1 MSEENV
7 YKNSKGELKIKKF
20 DSSNKDK
27 LVSFISKSD
36 INELATLNI
45 FDEELLKENLP
56 KEKLN
61 SLIDSDKL
69 TFYYLEK
76 KEEIIGIYCLNSL
89 KENNSISFIISKNE
103 RNKGYGKT
111 GLFLFLKE
119 LSTSKPNIE
128 EYFFTVKKDNIYA
141 SLIVYG
147 NNASLVKETE
157 NDYILKISKNN
168 NVWLHKVKNDDLTKV
183 MKITTSAKALLKLNG
198 SLQWQCGYPN
208 EGTFTNDIKN
218 GNLYGLFE
226 DDELMGYGAYIYG
239 KDANY
244 VNIDGKWDIPANDRD
259 MAIHRVAVDE
269 NCHGKKYGKKI
280 LEYGIKYAKK
290 LGCVTVKVDT
300 HKKNI
305 PMQKTIEKS
314 GFKYKGVVVI
324 LTEKLDNLRLAYEI
338 VL

>member
-7 YKNSKGELKIKKF
+7 YKIAKGELKIKKF
-20 DSSNKDK
+20 DSSKDK
-27 LVSFISKSD
+27 IISFILKCD
-36 INELATLNI
+36 INELVTLNI
-45 FDEELLKENLP
+45 FDEVLLKENLP

-61 SLIDSDKL
+61 SLIESDKL

-76 KEEIIGIYCLNSL
+76 NEKIIGLYCLCSL
-89 KENNSISFIISKNE
+89 KETNSISFIISKDE
-103 RNKGYGKT
+103 RNKGYGKS
-111 GLFLFLKE
+111 GLFLLLKE
-119 LSTSKPNIE
+119 LSTSQPNIE
-128 EYFFTVKKDNIYA
+128 EYFFTIKKDNIYA

-157 NDYILKISKNN
+157 NDYVLKIEKNN
-168 NVWLHKVKNDDLTKV
+168 NIWLHKVKNDDLPKV
-183 MKITTSAKALLKLNG
+183 MKITKSAKELLKKNG

-208 EGTFTNDIKN
+208 EETFTNDIKN

-226 DDELMGYGAYIYG
+226 GDELMGYGAYIYG
-239 KDANY
+239 KDPNY

-314 GFKYKGVVVI
+314 GFIYKGVVVI

-338 VL
+338 IL

>member
-20 DSSNKDK
+20 DSSTKDK
-27 LVSFISKSD
+27 LVSFILNCD
-36 INELATLNI
+36 INELSTLNI
-45 FDEELLKENLP
+45 FDEELLKEKLP
-56 KEKLN
+56 KEKLS
-61 SLIDSDKL
+61 SLIESGKL

-76 KEEIIGIYCLNSL
+76 NEKIIGLYCLSSL
-89 KENNSISFIISKNE
+89 KETNNISFIVLKDE

-111 GLFLFLKE
+111 GLFLLLKE
-119 LSTSKPNIE
+119 LSMTQPSIG
-128 EYFFTVKKDNIYA
+128 EYFFTIKKDNIYA

-157 NDYILKISKNN
+157 NDFILKIEKNN
-168 NVWLHKVKNDDLTKV
+168 NVWFHKVKADDLPKV
-183 MKITTSAKALLKLNG
+183 MKITSSAKELLKKNG
-198 SLQWQCGYPN
+198 SLQWQTGYPN
-208 EGTFTNDIKN
+208 EETFTNDIKN

-226 DDELMGYGAYIYG
+226 GDELMGYGAYIYG

-244 VNIDGKWDIPANDRD
+244 VNIDGKWDVPANDRD

-290 LGCVTVKVDT
+290 LGCLTVKVDT